1 MTVDFR
7 STTLLKIEKEI
18 TFLVILLIFLLVG
31 DLQLQKNNKP

>member
-7 STTLLKIEKEI
+7 SKILLKIEKEI
-18 TFLVILLIFLLVG
+18 TFLIILLFFLLPG